1 MRKISVIFGALL
13 VLMAVLT
20 PMAVADLETKDTL
33 ATVSSTGAP
42 SIVEYKFEL
51 HDEDPIEPGVQVV
64 PVPLGQKVVELYAI
78 VSDPNGAANIDHV
91 EFKVWYPL
99 TIPNVDGDGLQ
110 NYLPLAHE
118 LVWTTDSATIIAIL
132 NEAIAEGRLT
142 DADVNDPNTGII
154 KHLENYEWRFFMDTT
169 TLEYFDVS
177 GDYTVMAVAKDA
189 GGSPPVPLEN
199 TFTYISIKSIGV
211 DFQAVDY
218 GEIIPSTP
226 QIVSGDIDMTTSQ
239 FPTVRNEGNDPFR
252 LEISAT
258 DMEGSNFQN
267 IISASDLDSKV
278 YGVETYAVVPDGYV
292 ALGPNINQNLYLD
305 TVGVLFSLPLVS
317 PDTWDTTV
325 QIFNPTTK
333 VQTGVHLLT
342 GIRQID
348 FSIHAPYGT
357 TSDIYSGTVTL
368 EAVV

>member
-20 PMAVADLETKDTL
+20 PMAAADLETKDTL

-42 SIVEYKFEL
+42 PVVEYKFEL
-51 HDEDPIEPGVQVV
+51 HDEDPIEPGVQVI
-64 PVPLGQKVVELYAI
+64 PVPLGQKDVEMYAI

-99 TIPNVDGDGLQ
+99 TIPNVDGNGLQ
-110 NYLPLAHE
+110 NYIPLATE
-118 LVWTTDSATIIAIL
+118 MFWATDTATIIAIL
-132 NEAIAEGRLT
+132 NEAIAEGRLS
-142 DADVNDPNTGII
+142 DADVNDPNTGIV
-154 KHLENYEWRFFMDTT
+154 KHLENYEWRFFTATT

-177 GDYTVMAVAKDA
+177 GDYTVMAVAKDT
-189 GGSPPVPLEN
+189 GGSVPNPLSN
-199 TFTYISIKSIGV
+199 TFKYLSIKSIGV
-211 DFQAVDY
+211 DFETVNY
-218 GEIIPSTP
+218 GDIIPSTP
-226 QIVSGDIDMTTSQ
+226 QIVSGDISLETPQ

-252 LEISAT
+252 LNISAT
-258 DMEGSNFQN
+258 DMHGSDFQN
-267 IISASDLDSKV
+267 VILATDLDSKV
-278 YGVETYAVVPDGYV
+278 YGVDTYAVAPDGFA

-305 TVGVLFSLPLVS
+305 TVGVLFGLPLVS
-317 PDTWDTTV
+317 PDTWDTTA
-325 QIFNPTTK
+325 QIFNPNTK

-357 TSDIYSGTVTL
+357 TSDVYSGTVTL